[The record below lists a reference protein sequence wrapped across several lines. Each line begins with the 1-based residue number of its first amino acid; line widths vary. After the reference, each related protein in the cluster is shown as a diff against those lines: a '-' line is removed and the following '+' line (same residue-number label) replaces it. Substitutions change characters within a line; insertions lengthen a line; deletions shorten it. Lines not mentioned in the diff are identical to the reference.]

1 MGIAGHLT
9 FRKQKYSYYSIV
21 RQGLPRVWQNIVGH
35 LEFYNRDKGRK
46 TLNLTEKYKKQESWQ
61 ERKQA
66 QRKESKKMLYQVIG
80 VERKTG
86 DFTPRDGSNRQIHYD
101 NLVLHSVTLKRL
113 VGCAGQK
120 AEQCSIKVVD
130 SADLLDSVGA
140 MDDFSKVIGHQFDF
154 ETSYGKIKSWELVK

>member
-1 MGIAGHLT
+1 M
-9 FRKQKYSYYSIV
+9 QV
-21 RQGLPRVWQNIVGH
+21 

-46 TLNLTEKYKKQESWQ
+46 ALNLTEKYKNKRAGNEENKPSGKRA
-61 ERKQA
+61 RKCCI
-66 QRKESKKMLYQVIG
+66 S
-80 VERKTG
+80 KTG

-130 SADLLDSVGA
+130 SADLLESVGA

>member
-1 MGIAGHLT
+1 
-9 FRKQKYSYYSIV
+9 
-21 RQGLPRVWQNIVGH
+21 
-35 LEFYNRDKGRK
+35 
-46 TLNLTEKYKKQESWQ
+46 
-61 ERKQA
+61 
-66 QRKESKKMLYQVIG
+66 MLYQVIG

-113 VGCAGQK
+113 VCCAGQK

-130 SADLLDSVGA
+130 SADLLESVGA

>member
-1 MGIAGHLT
+1 M
-9 FRKQKYSYYSIV
+9 
-21 RQGLPRVWQNIVGH
+21 QGVFYCPKAF
-35 LEFYNRDKGRK
+35 LEFYNPDKGRK
-46 TLNLTEKYKKQESWQ
+46 TLNLTEKYKNMS
-61 ERKQA
+61 A
-66 QRKESKKMLYQVIG
+66 GSKEIKKSKPSGKRENKMLYQVIG

-120 AEQCSIKVVD
+120 VEQCSIKVVD
-130 SADLLDSVGA
+130 SADLLESVGA
-140 MDDFSKVIGHQFDF
+140 MEDFSKVIGHQFDF

>member
-1 MGIAGHLT
+1 MKWGK
-9 FRKQKYSYYSIV
+9 KQLIV
-21 RQGLPRVWQNIVGH
+21 DENGQS
-35 LEFYNRDKGRK
+35 LEFYNPDKGRK
-46 TLNLTEKYKKQESWQ
+46 TLNLTEKYKKQS
-61 ERKQA
+61 A
-66 QRKESKKMLYQVIG
+66 GSKENKKSKPSGKRENKMLYQVIG

-140 MDDFSKVIGHQFDF
+140 MDDLSKVIGHQFDL
-154 ETSYGKIKSWELVK
+154 EVSYGKIKSWELVK

>member
-1 MGIAGHLT
+1 
-9 FRKQKYSYYSIV
+9 
-21 RQGLPRVWQNIVGH
+21 
-35 LEFYNRDKGRK
+35 
-46 TLNLTEKYKKQESWQ
+46 
-61 ERKQA
+61 
-66 QRKESKKMLYQVIG
+66 MLYQVIG

-113 VGCAGQK
+113 VGCSGQK

-130 SADLLDSVGA
+130 SADLLESVGA

>member
-1 MGIAGHLT
+1 M
-9 FRKQKYSYYSIV
+9 
-21 RQGLPRVWQNIVGH
+21 
-35 LEFYNRDKGRK
+35 
-46 TLNLTEKYKKQESWQ
+46 NLTEKYKNKSAGNE
-61 ERKQA
+61 EKQA
-66 QRKESKKMLYQVIG
+66 QRKERKKMLFQVIG

-101 NLVLHSVTLKRL
+101 NIVFHCVTLKRL

-130 SADLLDSVGA
+130 SADMLGSVGA
-140 MDDFSKVIGHQFDF
+140 TEDLSKVIGHQFDL